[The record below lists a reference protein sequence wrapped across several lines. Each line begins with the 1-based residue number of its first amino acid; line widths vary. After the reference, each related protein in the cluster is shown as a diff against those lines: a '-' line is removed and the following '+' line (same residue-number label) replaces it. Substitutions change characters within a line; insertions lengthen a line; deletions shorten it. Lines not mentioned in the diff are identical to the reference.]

1 MKSTPS
7 FPIPSITHEAHKLIN
22 GSKRDSY
29 GSARES
35 FTRIATMWSVVLVTK
50 VTPCQVALCMAA
62 LKLCRESFKH
72 SRDNC
77 VDGAAYFD
85 LADQVSDDKP

>member
-1 MKSTPS
+1 MKSSPS
-7 FPIPSITHEAHKLIN
+7 LPIPSITNEAHNLIN

-35 FTRIATMWSVVLVTK
+35 FTRIAKMWSVVLDNK
-50 VTPCQVALCMAA
+50 VTPHQVALCMAA
-62 LKLCRESFKH
+62 LKLCRESHKH

-85 LADQVSDDKP
+85 LADQVADDKP